1 MTKNKLKHYAKP
13 LLLPVRWGL
22 AASLTTCLLA
32 TLVTSLVIVLAGCAS
47 ATPQAT
53 TLQTGSTQAENI
65 EHELP
70 QIALSHDKIIAER
83 QLKLPFS
90 YIKWAKVSEEQLLGY
105 PAKTLSLQFKQ
116 PQTVLSSLHGWKEN
130 ILTVG
135 NHSSGP
141 ASWPLTHKLGMEA
154 VATKLTT
161 LLELNPQ
168 TSTFLFTGANMDNL
182 VYVEKTA
189 LPAFKSSLNPL
200 KIGVLVTAGVQTNA
214 LRAGRDSG
222 DYWEPGTI
230 NIIIL
235 SNRKLGDGAMSNMLI
250 TATEA
255 KTAALEDL
263 DIRSSSSG
271 LPATGTG
278 TDNIIVVSGQG
289 LPAKMSGGHTKLG
302 ELLTKAVYEATIQ
315 AIAKQNQLVP
325 GRSIN
330 LRLTERGIKLKQL
343 LNQSTFAPSLP
354 APTLPGQNSIGPN
367 SIGLNSIGANSIGH
381 TSTGPTSDSPTSAG
395 PTSAGP
401 NLPAIKAGQKLAPLS
416 PQQKAVLLENFYK
429 TMQNPR
435 YAGFM
440 ACALSL
446 ADSEERGLLTD
457 TSLFSE
463 QCLLVASELAGQPL
477 KKIEPIVYSAQ
488 TAGQTGSQTGPQHA
502 PEHALEHGEQSNGQ
516 SSLLLQEALNAILTG
531 IYYKNFAL

>member
-53 TLQTGSTQAENI
+53 TLQTGSTQARSTQAENI

-141 ASWPLTHKLGMEA
+141 ASWPLAHKMGMDA
-154 VATKLTT
+154 VTTKLTT

-189 LPAFKSSLNPL
+189 LPTSKSNLSPL
-200 KIGVLVTAGVQTNA
+200 KVGVLLTAGVQTNA

-235 SNRKLGDGAMSNMLI
+235 SNRKLGNGAMSNMLI

-289 LPAKMSGGHTKLG
+289 LPAEMSGGHTKLG
-302 ELLTKAVYEATIQ
+302 ELLTKSVYEATIQ

-330 LRLTERGIKLKQL
+330 LRLAERGIKLKQL

-354 APTLPGQNSIGPN
+354 APTLAGPNSIGPN
-367 SIGLNSIGANSIGH
+367 SIGPNSIGANSIGAN
-381 TSTGPTSDSPTSAG
+381 SIS
-395 PTSAGP
+395 P

-463 QCLLVASELAGQPL
+463 QCLLVASELAGQAL
-477 KKIEPIVYSAQ
+477 KRIEPIVCSAQ
-488 TAGQTGSQTGPQHA
+488 TGAQAGGH
-502 PEHALEHGEQSNGQ
+502 
-516 SSLLLQEALNAILTG
+516 SSPLLQEALNAILTG
-531 IYYKNFAL
+531 IYYQNFAL

>member
-53 TLQTGSTQAENI
+53 TLQTGSTQARSTQAENI

-141 ASWPLTHKLGMEA
+141 ASWPLAHKMGMDA
-154 VATKLTT
+154 VTTKLTT

-189 LPAFKSSLNPL
+189 LPTSKSNLSPL
-200 KIGVLVTAGVQTNA
+200 KVGVLLTAGVQTNA

-235 SNRKLGDGAMSNMLI
+235 SNRKLGNGAMSNMLI

-289 LPAKMSGGHTKLG
+289 LPAEMSGGHTKLG
-302 ELLTKAVYEATIQ
+302 ELLTKSVYEATIQ

-330 LRLTERGIKLKQL
+330 LRLAERGIKLKQL

-354 APTLPGQNSIGPN
+354 APTLAGPNSIGPN
-367 SIGLNSIGANSIGH
+367 SIGPNSIGANSI
-381 TSTGPTSDSPTSAG
+381 
-395 PTSAGP
+395 GP
-401 NLPAIKAGQKLAPLS
+401 NLPAIKAGQRLAPLS

-463 QCLLVASELAGQPL
+463 QCLLVASELAGQAL
-477 KKIEPIVYSAQ
+477 KRIEPIVCSVQTGAQ
-488 TAGQTGSQTGPQHA
+488 TAAQTGSQNGPQHA
-502 PEHALEHGEQSNGQ
+502 PQHCEQSHGQ

-531 IYYKNFAL
+531 IYYQNFAL

>member
-53 TLQTGSTQAENI
+53 TLQTGSTQARSTQAENI

-141 ASWPLTHKLGMEA
+141 ASWPLAHKMGMDA
-154 VATKLTT
+154 VTTKLTT

-189 LPAFKSSLNPL
+189 LPTSKSNLSPL
-200 KIGVLVTAGVQTNA
+200 KIGVLLTAGVQTNA

-235 SNRKLGDGAMSNMLI
+235 SNRKLGNGAMSNMLI

-289 LPAKMSGGHTKLG
+289 LPAEMSGGHTKLG

-330 LRLTERGIKLKQL
+330 LRLAERGIKLKQL

-354 APTLPGQNSIGPN
+354 APTLAGPNSIGPN
-367 SIGLNSIGANSIGH
+367 SIGPNSIGANSIGAN
-381 TSTGPTSDSPTSAG
+381 SIS
-395 PTSAGP
+395 P

-463 QCLLVASELAGQPL
+463 QCLLVASELAGQAL
-477 KKIEPIVYSAQ
+477 KRIEPIVCSVQTGAQAAAQ
-488 TAGQTGSQTGPQHA
+488 TGAQTGAQAGGH
-502 PEHALEHGEQSNGQ
+502 
-516 SSLLLQEALNAILTG
+516 SSPLLQEALNAILTG
-531 IYYKNFAL
+531 IYYQNFAL

>member
-53 TLQTGSTQAENI
+53 TLQTGSTQARSTQAENI

-141 ASWPLTHKLGMEA
+141 ASWPLAHKMGMDA
-154 VATKLTT
+154 VTTKLTT

-189 LPAFKSSLNPL
+189 LPTSKSNLSPL
-200 KIGVLVTAGVQTNA
+200 KVGVLLTAGVQTNA

-235 SNRKLGDGAMSNMLI
+235 SNRKLGNGAMSNMLI

-289 LPAKMSGGHTKLG
+289 LPAEMSGGHTKLG
-302 ELLTKAVYEATIQ
+302 ELLTKSVYEATIQ

-330 LRLTERGIKLKQL
+330 LRLAERGIKLKQL

-354 APTLPGQNSIGPN
+354 APTLAGPNSIGPN
-367 SIGLNSIGANSIGH
+367 SIGPNSIGPNSAGANSI
-381 TSTGPTSDSPTSAG
+381 S
-395 PTSAGP
+395 P

-463 QCLLVASELAGQPL
+463 QCLLVASELAGQAL
-477 KKIEPIVYSAQ
+477 KRIEPIVCSAQ
-488 TAGQTGSQTGPQHA
+488 TGAQAGGH
-502 PEHALEHGEQSNGQ
+502 

-531 IYYKNFAL
+531 IYYQNFAL

>member
-1 MTKNKLKHYAKP
+1 MGIYRKIIAL
-13 LLLPVRWGL
+13 G
-22 AASLTTCLLA
+22 
-32 TLVTSLVIVLAGCAS
+32 LVTVLLAGCAS

-141 ASWPLTHKLGMEA
+141 ASWPLAHKMGMDA
-154 VATKLTT
+154 VTTKLTT

-189 LPAFKSSLNPL
+189 LPTSKSNLSPL
-200 KIGVLVTAGVQTNA
+200 KVGVLLTAGVQTNA

-235 SNRKLGDGAMSNMLI
+235 SNRKLGNGAMSNMLI

-289 LPAKMSGGHTKLG
+289 LPAEMSGGHTKLG
-302 ELLTKAVYEATIQ
+302 ELLTKSVYEATIQ

-330 LRLTERGIKLKQL
+330 LRLAERGIKLKQL

-354 APTLPGQNSIGPN
+354 APTLAGPNSIGPN
-367 SIGLNSIGANSIGH
+367 SIGPNSIGANSIGAN
-381 TSTGPTSDSPTSAG
+381 SI
-395 PTSAGP
+395 GP
-401 NLPAIKAGQKLAPLS
+401 NLPAIKAGQRLAPLS

-463 QCLLVASELAGQPL
+463 QCLLVASELAGQAL
-477 KKIEPIVYSAQ
+477 KRIEPIVCSAQ
-488 TAGQTGSQTGPQHA
+488 TGTQTAAQTGSQNGPQHA
-502 PEHALEHGEQSNGQ
+502 PQHCEQSHGQ

-531 IYYKNFAL
+531 IYYQNFAL